1 MKNKLKLTTTSKTST
16 KMLYDLIQTNA
27 VLTSVILK
35 QQNQIDRMSEDFKR
49 LEELRSND
57 S

>member
-1 MKNKLKLTTTSKTST
+1 MKNKLKLTTTTKAST

-27 VLTSVILK
+27 ILSSIILK
-35 QQNQIDRMSEDFKR
+35 LQKEI
-49 LEELRSND
+49 EEMRSNG

>member
-1 MKNKLKLTTTSKTST
+1 VKNKLKLTTTTKAST

-27 VLTSVILK
+27 ILSSIILK
-35 QQNQIDRMSEDFKR
+35 LQKEID
-49 LEELRSND
+49 ELRSNE